1 VHLQNQLDDPRAKN
15 HGLTDGLDQEG
26 VLFNA
31 FLDRK
36 GIDTLLYVG
45 GSSGSMCLE

>member
-15 HGLTDGLDQEG
+15 YGLTDGLDPEG